1 MAKQAKGLRTLIRLA
16 KFDVDEKRRVLTALQ
31 NQEER
36 ILHDIAQS
44 EVTLRQEQQLA
55 AADATGI
62 GFIYGA
68 YHRAWMD
75 ARQRLFAAL
84 HAVRVQIEAARDEL
98 AEAFRTQKTYE
109 VTQANR
115 ERREREEADRKEQI
129 FLDEVGLTQHRRKA
143 KEEQEEAE

>member
-1 MAKQAKGLRTLIRLA
+1 MAKQAKGLKTLIRLA

-31 NQEER
+31 NQEEQ
-36 ILHDIAQS
+36 ILHDILQS
-44 EVTLRQEQQLA
+44 EVQLRKEQELA
-55 AADATGI
+55 AADATGV

-75 ARQRLFAAL
+75 QRQMLFNRLATI
-84 HAVRVQIEAARDEL
+84 RQQIEIARDEL

-115 ERREREEADRKEQI
+115 ERREQEELDRKEQA
-129 FLDEVGLTQHRRKA
+129 FLDEVAQTQHRRR
-143 KEEQEEAE
+143 ENPQD

>member
-1 MAKQAKGLRTLIRLA
+1 MAKQAKGLKTLIRLS

-31 NQEER
+31 NQEEQ
-36 ILHDIAQS
+36 ILHDILQS
-44 EVTLRQEQQLA
+44 EVQLRKEQELA
-55 AADATGI
+55 SSDAIGV

-75 ARQRLFAAL
+75 QRQMLFNRLATI
-84 HAVRVQIEAARDEL
+84 RQQIELARDEL

-115 ERREREEADRKEQI
+115 ERREQQELDRKEQA
-129 FLDEVGLTQHRRKA
+129 FLDEVAQTQHRRR
-143 KEEQEEAE
+143 ENHDD